1 MVKCLSCGGV
11 YEPVLA
17 DGMLYFHACPPFSA
31 PELLAAIAAGTVRL
45 TATQQAA
52 LDAAAQRDKDKLPA
66 PGTESQA
73 DQVFATFVVKR
84 PGHRDE
90 NVDADKAKAARED
103 DGTFKRGRTAADVMK
118 APGAGVV
125 ELDRP

>member
-31 PELLAAIAAGTVRL
+31 RELRAAVAAGTVRL
-45 TATQQAA
+45 TGTQQAA
-52 LDAAAQRDKDKLPA
+52 LDAAEKRDQDKLPA
-66 PGTESQA
+66 PDVETQA
-73 DQVFATFVVKR
+73 DQVFASFVVRR

-90 NVDADKAKAARED
+90 NIDVDKAQAARDAD
-103 DGTFKRGRTAADVMK
+103 GTLKRGRTAADLMK
-118 APGAGVV
+118 APGAGIVD
-125 ELDRP
+125 LDRP